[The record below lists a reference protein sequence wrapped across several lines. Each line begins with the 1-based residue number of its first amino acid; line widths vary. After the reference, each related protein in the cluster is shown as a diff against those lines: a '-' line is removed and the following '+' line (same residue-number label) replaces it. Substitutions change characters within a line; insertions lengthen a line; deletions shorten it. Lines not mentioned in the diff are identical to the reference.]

1 MCNKNKPFLNTHH
14 MPGAVGSTLHKVD
27 PVINSALSTRREFQ
41 AVVFK
46 VGFPDH
52 QHQHHPELLQERF
65 SAPPR
70 PGESET
76 EQGWG
81 QPPGV

>member
-1 MCNKNKPFLNTHH
+1 

-52 QHQHHPELLQERF
+52 QHQPITQNFFKKDSLPHPDLGNQRLSRGGVSHPGFNQ
-65 SAPPR
+65 PPR
-70 PGESET
+70 
-76 EQGWG
+76 
-81 QPPGV
+81 